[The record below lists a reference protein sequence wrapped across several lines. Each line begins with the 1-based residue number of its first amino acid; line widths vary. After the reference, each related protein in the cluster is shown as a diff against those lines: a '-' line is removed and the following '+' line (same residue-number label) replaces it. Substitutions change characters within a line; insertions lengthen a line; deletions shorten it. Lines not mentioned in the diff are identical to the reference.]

1 MAKSCVLISE
11 RLHNRRFSASSNT
24 HGLSTAATV
33 FHYRVDGEA
42 VYGTYQG
49 GSIRLGQQIGR
60 ITGPDS
66 IELLYHCVTT
76 DGQLL
81 AGWSRG
87 TLGVDAGGRTTLSF
101 VWGWLSGASGGGESH
116 YVELSE

>member
-1 MAKSCVLISE
+1 MVKPGTLISE
-11 RLHNRRFSASSNT
+11 RLHNRRFVLSSNA
-24 HGLSTAATV
+24 HGLSTADTV

-42 VYGTYQG
+42 ISGTYQG
-49 GSIRLGQQIGR
+49 GSIALGQLIGR
-60 ITGPDS
+60 VTGPDS

-87 TLGVDAGGRTTLSF
+87 TLGVDETGHSTLSF
-101 VWGWLSGASGGGESH
+101 VWGWLAGASGGGESH
-116 YVELSE
+116 YVELSA